1 MAASVVP
8 VECCNMV
15 CDHEVLGGPRTIA
28 LIQLRAIRE
37 YQGRRRPISN
47 REGIGYGCGNEVTL
61 TFSRVQRS

>member
-1 MAASVVP
+1 
-8 VECCNMV
+8 MV